1 MRCHFSDGQ
10 EANILLIF
18 GHVHCV
24 PPIAVRDEIQS
35 FITMGQQELPFM
47 GIITPLSANVAPT
60 PFK

>member
-18 GHVHCV
+18 GHVHCM
-24 PPIAVRDEIQS
+24 PPNAVRDDTQS
-35 FITMGQQELPFM
+35 FITMRQQELPFM
-47 GIITPLSANVAPT
+47 GIITPLSASVAPV

>member
-24 PPIAVRDEIQS
+24 PPIAVRDPELYNYGTAGVAFYGNNYSTECQCGPCPIQM
-35 FITMGQQELPFM
+35 I
-47 GIITPLSANVAPT
+47 
-60 PFK
+60 